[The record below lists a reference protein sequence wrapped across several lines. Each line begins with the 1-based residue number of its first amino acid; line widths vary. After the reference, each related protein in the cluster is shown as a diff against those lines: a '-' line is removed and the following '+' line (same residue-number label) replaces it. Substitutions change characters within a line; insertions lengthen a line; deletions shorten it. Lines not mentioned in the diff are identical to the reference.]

1 MQLQLEIFLFF
12 FRVGPPG
19 LLIMGG
25 PARTP
30 HEVAASCQVIY
41 FYFYLASGI
50 LWVIYSG
57 ETSKADASAPGLL
70 SWSIDDVSSDNR
82 YSMDHNKRRN
92 YGHNTIKKNSRRP
105 GRDPTA
111 GEAGPRKVSED

>member
-1 MQLQLEIFLFF
+1 
-12 FRVGPPG
+12 
-19 LLIMGG
+19 MGG

-30 HEVAASCQVIY
+30 HEVASSCQVIY

-50 LWVIYSG
+50 LWVIYLG

-92 YGHNTIKKNSRRP
+92 NMDRDNLKYTNVVLERLAAALEEILRLVKQDQEKFQKINEKN
-105 GRDPTA
+105 
-111 GEAGPRKVSED
+111 